1 MTHASDRGSV
11 LMLMPA
17 ALLIV
22 FVLGSI
28 SIEFATV
35 SMRQRALY
43 NAADAAANDAA
54 TYAIDRVVLRST
66 GEVVLDPALVEEAV
80 TLSLRAQGVE
90 LAKAPRIELSV
101 DRKTIHL
108 ELVQN
113 VPYVIARALPGS
125 DGTIV
130 RANVRVTA
138 IESA

>member
-1 MTHASDRGSV
+1 MTHARDRGSV

-101 DRKTIHL
+101 DRKTIQL